1 MFHVKS
7 SRHHGN
13 VQAVLTAMRRLG
25 MDKLLASVPS
35 RARDLVMAMIA
46 ARILDPGS
54 KLGTTRTWHTT
65 TLPSELGVEKAD
77 EDDLYSA
84 LDWLLERQ
92 GHIEKK
98 LAARHLEPCGLV
110 LYDLTSTW
118 MTGSTCPLAKRGYSR
133 DGKRGTLQV
142 NFGLLTD
149 EQGRPVAV
157 QVYEGNTGDPATVQ
171 DQVTKIREQFGVE
184 LVVLVGDRGMIT
196 QARIDSFNK
205 SEEGVG
211 WITAL
216 RSGAIRK
223 LKTSGHLQLDLFDER
238 NLFEF
243 TSPDYPDE
251 RLVACRNPEQ
261 ARRRA
266 HKRQELLAAT
276 KKALDA
282 IQRSVRSGRLVGAGK
297 IGIRVGKVIN
307 KYKVAKHFKV
317 EIEPDALRYRVQQDH
332 VKREAALDGIY
343 VIRTSLPAEAIP
355 AEDAVRYYK
364 RLTRV
369 ERAFRSIKTVDLLV
383 RPIHHRLAT
392 RVRAHIFL
400 CMLAYYVMWHMQQ
413 AWAPLIFAD
422 EVDDSNER
430 DPVAP
435 SRPSPQARRKASTK
449 RADDGTPLHSFQS
462 LLSSL
467 ATIVRNQCRRRGA
480 GKREPRFELTTQ
492 PDKRQRRAFK
502 LLSTISAT

>member
-1 MFHVKS
+1 M
-7 SRHHGN
+7 
-13 VQAVLTAMRRLG
+13 
-25 MDKLLASVPS
+25 
-35 RARDLVMAMIA
+35 
-46 ARILDPGS
+46 
-54 KLGTTRTWHTT
+54 
-65 TLPSELGVEKAD
+65 
-77 EDDLYSA
+77 
-84 LDWLLERQ
+84 
-92 GHIEKK
+92 
-98 LAARHLEPCGLV
+98 
-110 LYDLTSTW
+110 
-118 MTGSTCPLAKRGYSR
+118 
-133 DGKRGTLQV
+133 
-142 NFGLLTD
+142 
-149 EQGRPVAV
+149 
-157 QVYEGNTGDPATVQ
+157 
-171 DQVTKIREQFGVE
+171 
-184 LVVLVGDRGMIT
+184 
-196 QARIDSFNK
+196 
-205 SEEGVG
+205 
-211 WITAL
+211 
-216 RSGAIRK
+216 
-223 LKTSGHLQLDLFDER
+223 
-238 NLFEF
+238 
-243 TSPDYPDE
+243 
-251 RLVACRNPEQ
+251 ACRNPEQ

-282 IQRSVRSGRLVGAGK
+282 IQRSVKSGRLVGGGK
-297 IGIRVGKVIN
+297 IGIRVGRVIN

-317 EIEPDALRYRVQQDH
+317 EIEPDTFRYRVQQAH

-343 VIRTSLPAEAIP
+343 VIRTSLPAEALP

-413 AWAPLIFAD
+413 AWASLIFAD

-467 ATIVRNQCRRRGA
+467 ATIVRNQCCRRGA
-480 GKREPRFELTTQ
+480 GRREPRFELTTQ
-492 PDKRQRRAFK
+492 PDKHQQRAFK